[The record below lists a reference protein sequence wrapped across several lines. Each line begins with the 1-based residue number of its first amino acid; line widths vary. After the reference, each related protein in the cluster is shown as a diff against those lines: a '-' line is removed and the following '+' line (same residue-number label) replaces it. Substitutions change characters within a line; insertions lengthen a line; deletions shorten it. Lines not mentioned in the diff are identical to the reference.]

1 MTDLLQK
8 AGTSFLRAFGVSFL
22 FFATGI
28 LSAPDGQAAWALSVA
43 ALAGSIAAGLRAL
56 QVFVP
61 AISFAGIVDQPIA
74 AWLDSFSRVAIAS
87 FLVTITGWLAAP
99 DLSTWK
105 SVLLAATIGAVT
117 AGVRAL
123 QGLLTKGE
131 DPAPAKGLKVPEPK
145 VA

>member
-8 AGTSFLRAFGVSFL
+8 AGAAFLRAFGVSFL

-43 ALAGSIAAGLRAL
+43 ALAASITAGLRAV
-56 QVFVP
+56 QVFIP
-61 AISFAGIVDQPIA
+61 QLSFAGIFNQPLA
-74 AWLDSFSRVAIAS
+74 GWLDSFFRAALAS
-87 FLVTITGWLAAP
+87 FVVTVTGWLAAP

-105 SVLLAATIGAVT
+105 SVVLAATVGAVT

-131 DPAPAKGLKVPEPK
+131 SPSPTAGLG
-145 VA
+145 

>member
-8 AGTSFLRAFGVSFL
+8 AGTSFIRAFGVSFL

-28 LSAPDGQAAWALSVA
+28 LSAPNGQAAWALSVA
-43 ALAGSIAAGLRAL
+43 ALAASIAAGLRAV

-61 AISFAGIVDQPIA
+61 SLTFASFVSQPLA
-74 AWLDSFSRVAIAS
+74 AWLDSFFRAAIAA

-105 SVLLAATIGAVT
+105 SVVLAASIGAVT

-131 DPAPAKGLKVPEPK
+131 KPAPDQGVTPPPK

>member
-1 MTDLLQK
+1 MTALLEK

-28 LSAPDGQAAWALSVA
+28 LSAPNGQAAWALSVA
-43 ALAGSIAAGLRAL
+43 ALAASLSAGLRAV

-61 AISFAGIVDQPIA
+61 QLSFAGIFDQPLA
-74 AWLDSFSRVAIAS
+74 AWLDSFFRAAIAA
-87 FLVTITGWLAAP
+87 FIVTVTGWLAAP

-105 SVLLAATIGAVT
+105 SVVLAASIGAVT

-131 DPAPAKGLKVPEPK
+131 NPNPAVGK
-145 VA
+145 